1 MLMLIPNRSRSNRI
15 LWLTS
20 CHACLNTM
28 LESSFSPGNQILHLG
43 TSNPSS
49 SRRFTCY
56 LTTTTGNLCYR
67 VQRNISIGIAFFI
80 INLLPR
86 GMYVAKETRK
96 IYITTCINILCGVSS
111 WNFDLQNNLW
121 NNKLFNNSPFPILER
136 SFHKISSS
144 NFSKLYQYNILR
156 VYIYN
161 WMKNVDRRRKMGNRI
176 P

>member
-96 IYITTCINILCGVSS
+96 
-111 WNFDLQNNLW
+111 
-121 NNKLFNNSPFPILER
+121 
-136 SFHKISSS
+136 
-144 NFSKLYQYNILR
+144 
-156 VYIYN
+156 VYIMYKYPLWRHRCGISICKIICGIIN
-161 WMKNVDRRRKMGNRI
+161 SSTTLLFLF
-176 P
+176 

>member
-96 IYITTCINILCGVSS
+96 VYITTCINILCGASS

-121 NNKLFNNSPFPILER
+121 NNKLFNNSPFPILDE
-136 SFHKISSS
+136 IST
-144 NFSKLYQYNILR
+144 NLVRPIFLNCRYNILR

-161 WMKNVDRRRKMGNRI
+161 WMKNVARRRKMGNRI